1 MEGMEKRE
9 VGPLVGVYQN
19 FQRDCVVQKAYLI
32 ILYVVDEK
40 TACEVS
46 KNI

>member
-9 VGPLVGVYQN
+9 VGPLLGVHQN
-19 FQRDCVVQKAYLI
+19 FQRNVWLKKAYLI
-32 ILYVVDEK
+32 ILYVEDEK
-40 TACEVS
+40 TVCEVS